1 MSVNPH
7 DLILAPVLSEKAMS
21 QIEDSRYV
29 FFIKPGTNRVQIRKA
44 VETVFKVDVVKINL
58 IKVRGKERRRG
69 MIAGRT
75 ADRLKAVVTLKP
87 GQRIEQLEGLS

>member
-1 MSVNPH
+1 VSVNPH

-29 FFIKPGTNRVQIRKA
+29 FFVKPGTNRVAVRKA
-44 VETVFKVDVVKINL
+44 VQTVFKVDVIKVNL

-69 MIAGRT
+69 MISGRS
-75 ADRLKAVVTLKP
+75 AERLKAIVTLKP